1 MTVKAGKSEIRMGTV
16 SGLANAVALIE
27 ELLAGKRKLDFLE
40 VMACP
45 GGCINGGGQPI
56 PAGEKLLRTRSKAVY
71 DMDNGSK
78 DHTAHDAQLIQ
89 KIYEDFLKEAGGK
102 LSQDLF
108 YTTYSKREG
117 LL

>member
-1 MTVKAGKSEIRMGTV
+1 MGTV

-45 GGCINGGGQPI
+45 EGCINGGGQPI
-56 PAGEKLLRTRSKAVY
+56 PVDEKLLRTRSKSIY
-71 DMDNGSK
+71 ELDNGS
-78 DHTAHDAQLIQ
+78 DLNTAHGNQAVQE
-89 KIYEDFLKEAGGK
+89 IYNDFLGEPGGE
-102 LSQDLF
+102 LSQELLF
-108 YTTYSKREG
+108 TSFTKRMV